1 VGFSVKKGFM
11 SSIGSINIYHS
22 ISLEIVTKLVTFFS
36 ASFVTIDNLKKS
48 NMTEPAIIFNRV
60 KKLDKQG
67 RARVEIRVVL
77 GSQAEYFYTQVKVKP
92 EDWDEAKLKVKNK
105 PSIGHIKLNNQIRDI
120 QGEIGK
126 IIERYTREGSTITR
140 TLIKRELEPEKAIPD
155 ICFHN
160 FMETEIDKRND
171 VCADTKRL
179 HRKSLEVLKKYAP
192 EILMKDINFKLIQ
205 GFEYFLIERGL
216 GANTRGDRYHKHF
229 KLYINRAIQQDLYD
243 KVNPYSK
250 GFKMPSSAVNREA
263 LTQQELKD
271 LEKLTFEPDLL
282 VLERV
287 RDAFL
292 FACYTGMRLGDWIRL
307 EKEWIKIE
315 GDEMYMTFKPSKA
328 KSRWVMKFP
337 LHQVQ
342 DGKPKAIILKYMG
355 QAQPKFFPRMNE
367 GMVNRN
373 LKDIARMA
381 GIEKKLHSHIG
392 KITFITIAASLGISI
407 DILSELTGTTTDT
420 LRRYYKKVNPELRN
434 LTIDKVKW

>member
-1 VGFSVKKGFM
+1 MGFSVKKGFM
-11 SSIGSINIYHS
+11 SNIGSINIYHS
-22 ISLEIVTKLVTFFS
+22 LSIKIVTKLVTFLS
-36 ASFVTIDNLKKS
+36 GSFVTIDNLKKRV
-48 NMTEPAIIFNRV
+48 MTDPTIIFNRAN
-60 KKLDKQG
+60 KLDKQG

-77 GSQAEYFYTQVKVKP
+77 NSRAEYFYTNVKIKP
-92 EDWDEAKLKVKNK
+92 EYWDEAKLKVKARPNAE
-105 PSIGHIKLNNQIRDI
+105 HITLNIQIRDMQNKI
-120 QGEIGK
+120 CEVIG
-126 IIERYTREGSTITR
+126 RCVREGTTITR
-140 TLIKRELEPEKAIPD
+140 SLIKRELEPEIATKYL
-155 ICFHN
+155 CFHN
-160 FMETEIDKRND
+160 FMKTEIDKRND

-179 HRKSLEVLKKYAP
+179 HRKSLEILKEYTP
-192 EILMKDINFKLIQ
+192 EILMKDINYKLIQ
-205 GFEYFLIERGL
+205 GFEYFLIEKGL
-216 GANTRGDRYHKHF
+216 NANTRGDRYHKHL

-250 GFKMPSSAVNREA
+250 GFKMPSASVNREA
-263 LTQQELKD
+263 LTPQELND
-271 LEKLTFEPDLL
+271 LENLNFEPDLF

-328 KSRWVMKFP
+328 KSRWVMRFP

-342 DGKPKAIILKYMG
+342 GGKPKAIILKYME

-373 LKDIARMA
+373 LKSIARMA
-381 GIEKKLHSHIG
+381 GIDKKLHSHIG

-434 LTIDKVKW
+434 RTIEEIKW